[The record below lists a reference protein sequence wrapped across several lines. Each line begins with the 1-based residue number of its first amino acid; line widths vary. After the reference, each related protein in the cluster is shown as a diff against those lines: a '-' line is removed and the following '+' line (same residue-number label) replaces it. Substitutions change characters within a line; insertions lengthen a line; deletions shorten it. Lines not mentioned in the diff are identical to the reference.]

1 MIYFLID
8 RLVGAVG
15 IENNTGWDF
24 RDLAGMRE
32 NTKSLKK
39 NAGELEGI
47 FIGPLKAPRFFL
59 ILTSAHCVSSLTG

>member
-1 MIYFLID
+1 VR

-15 IENNTGWDF
+15 IENNNEWNF

-32 NTKSLKK
+32 NIKSLKK
-39 NAGELEGI
+39 NTGELEGI

-59 ILTSAHCVSSLTG
+59 CH

>member
-1 MIYFLID
+1 
-8 RLVGAVG
+8 LVRAAG

-39 NAGELEGI
+39 NAEELEGI
-47 FIGPLKAPRFFL
+47 FIGPLKAPRSFL
-59 ILTSAHCVSSLTG
+59 DPDIRSLCFSLTV